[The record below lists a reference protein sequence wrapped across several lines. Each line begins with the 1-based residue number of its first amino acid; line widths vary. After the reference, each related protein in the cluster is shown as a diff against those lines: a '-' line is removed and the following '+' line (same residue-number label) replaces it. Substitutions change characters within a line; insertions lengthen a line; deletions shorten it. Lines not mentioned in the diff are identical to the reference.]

1 MDKTSISVP
10 TLQRM
15 LGLKKGAAYWL
26 IKQGHFE
33 IIIVGKKMRVMLD
46 SFEEWYASQF
56 HYKKVNG
63 PAPGRKY
70 ANTLSASE
78 AGAVLGME
86 GSRLYEF
93 LKTEPFD
100 IVWVDDHPRIDKHS
114 LEEWMA
120 QRAILETTYSATEV
134 ASMLDVHR
142 NTVYNLIAKGLFKT
156 ERYNDRPRIDKESF
170 EAWYQSQKRYLKAN
184 TRKEV

>member
-33 IIIVGKKMRVMLD
+33 VIIVGKKMRVTLD

-56 HYKKVNG
+56 HYKKVDG
-63 PAPGRKY
+63 PAPGQKY

-78 AGAVLGME
+78 VGAILGME
-86 GSRLYEF
+86 NSWLYEF
-93 LKTEPFD
+93 LKAEPFPV
-100 IVWVDDHPRIDKHS
+100 VWVDGHPRIDKS
-114 LEEWMA
+114 GFEAWNA
-120 QRAILETTYSATEV
+120 QRTILETTFSASEV
-134 ASMLDVHR
+134 ASMLGIHR
-142 NTVYNLIAKGLFKT
+142 NTVYYLIAKGSFKIA
-156 ERYNDRPRIDKESF
+156 RYNDHPRIDKESF
-170 EAWYQSQKRYLKAN
+170 EAWYQSQKHYVKTETQEEA
-184 TRKEV
+184 

>member
-46 SFEEWYASQF
+46 SFEKWYASQF
-56 HYKKVNG
+56 HYKKVDG
-63 PAPGRKY
+63 PAPGQNY

-78 AGAVLGME
+78 VGAVLGME

-93 LKTEPFD
+93 LKAEPFH
-100 IVWVDDHPRIDKHS
+100 ITWVDGHPRIDKYS
-114 LEEWMA
+114 FEEWDG
-120 QRAILETTYSATEV
+120 QRVILETTFSATEV
-134 ASMLDVHR
+134 AAMLGVHR
-142 NTVYNLIAKGLFKT
+142 NTEYGLIAKGLFKT

-170 EAWYQSQKRYLKAN
+170 EAWYRGQKRYLKVRAQ
-184 TRKEV
+184 KEV

>member
-1 MDKTSISVP
+1 MEKATFSFFISRNFAFSFV
-10 TLQRM
+10 L
-15 LGLKKGAAYWL
+15 
-26 IKQGHFE
+26 
-33 IIIVGKKMRVMLD
+33 LD
-46 SFEEWYASQF
+46 FISLFFACIFFIYTRFEEWYASQF
-56 HYKKVNG
+56 HYKKVDG
-63 PAPGRKY
+63 PAPGQKY

-100 IVWVDDHPRIDKHS
+100 IVWADDHPRIDKHS

-120 QRAILETTYSATEV
+120 QRAILETTFSATEV
-134 ASMLDVHR
+134 AAMLGVHR

-170 EAWYQSQKRYLKAN
+170 EAWYRGQKRYLKVN

>member
-33 IIIVGKKMRVMLD
+33 IITVGKKMRVMLN

-56 HYKKVNG
+56 HYKKVDG
-63 PAPGRKY
+63 PAPGQKY
-70 ANTLSASE
+70 ADTLSASD
-78 AGAVLGME
+78 AGAILGME

-93 LKTEPFD
+93 LKTEPFH
-100 IVWVDDHPRIDKHS
+100 IVWVDGHPRIDKRS
-114 LEEWMA
+114 LEEWIA
-120 QRAILETTYSATEV
+120 QRAILETTFSATEV
-134 ASMLDVHR
+134 AAMLGVHR
-142 NTVYNLIAKGLFKT
+142 NTVYDLIAKGLFKT

-170 EAWYQSQKRYLKAN
+170 EVWYQSQKHYLKVK
-184 TRKEV
+184 T

>member
-33 IIIVGKKMRVMLD
+33 VVIVGKKMRVMLD

-56 HYKKVNG
+56 HYKKVDG
-63 PAPGRKY
+63 PAPGQKY
-70 ANTLSASE
+70 ADTLSAGD
-78 AGAVLGME
+78 AGAILGME

-93 LKTEPFD
+93 LKTEPFH
-100 IVWVDDHPRIDKHS
+100 ITWVDGHPRIDKHN
-114 LEEWMA
+114 LEEWIA
-120 QRAILETTYSATEV
+120 RRGILETTFSATEV
-134 ASMLDVHR
+134 AAMLGVHR
-142 NTVYNLIAKGLFKT
+142 NTV
-156 ERYNDRPRIDKESF
+156 DRKS
-170 EAWYQSQKRYLKAN
+170 
-184 TRKEV
+184 VV